1 MRLIPCAA
9 AACVVLA
16 LPAAAHA
23 DIVKLTNGRI
33 MNVEMAHFDGDMVIL
48 DMRGGGEIR
57 APRNMIAELLP
68 DEVPYARSVAIEAL
82 AASPMATAAPMS
94 VDAIRALVRRIAA
107 KVGLDERLAH
117 AVVKVESNYQM
128 LAVSSRGAMG
138 LMQIMPATAR
148 QYGVVDPFNPE
159 QNIEAG
165 VRLLKD
171 LQSRYGRDTRRV
183 LAAYNAGEGAVTKYG
198 GVPPYRETQMYVS
211 KIMTMLR

>member
-1 MRLIPCAA
+1 VSGAGAA
-9 AACVVLA
+9 
-16 LPAAAHA
+16 AAAHA

-128 LAVSSRGAMG
+128 LAVSPRGAMG
-138 LMQIMPATAR
+138 LMQIMPATAKT
-148 QYGVVDPFNPE
+148 YGVVDPFNPE

-165 VRLLKD
+165 IRFP
-171 LQSRYGRDTRRV
+171 
-183 LAAYNAGEGAVTKYG
+183 EGSAEPYG
-198 GVPPYRETQMYVS
+198 GTRAGCWRPTTRARARSPSTAGCRPTARRRCTS
-211 KIMTMLR
+211 RRS